1 MNPKNG
7 NSIKLSS
14 SPDRAQS
21 SNQTAQN
28 NSSNGNGNDSNKQ
41 KKNYGNFSF
50 DQPVVLKQSSI
61 WAKAIA
67 GTIMGVTAITV
78 IWAATAPFEQ
88 VVSATGKLEP
98 IDRVREIKVAVNGRA
113 VVRSVEVENGE
124 KVTKGDTLL
133 NLDND
138 VTEAQLQSAEQ
149 QLESLGFENEL
160 YRALIN
166 NASSATI
173 QRKLNNLSST
183 PELLALARNR
193 IALMAE
199 NQLYAAQ
206 LNGNASQLSREQM
219 IRWRAANA
227 ELNTRAAAARL
238 EVRQL
243 QEQLNQTRI
252 QLQDARELLATQTE
266 ILNEVEP
273 LLEQGAMG
281 RLRVVNQRQQVQ
293 SQKAEVQRL
302 ILEQKRLL
310 FSIDQAQRRLENTL
324 DITEKDV
331 LDKTGENKKNIAQ
344 IDSQITA
351 RLVEN
356 KRRIAELKAQIQ
368 QYQTT
373 LKYQKVIAPVDGTVF
388 DIKVSPQGV
397 LESNQAETILK
408 IVPGDD
414 LIARVYVTNQD
425 IGFVAERFAIAKDEG
440 KELIVDVRIDS
451 FPFSEFGD
459 IKGKVVYIGSDALP
473 PDQINQYYR
482 FPVEIELKSQYLSV
496 RGQRIN
502 LQTGMSITGNIKIN
516 EHRTVLNVF
525 TELFNDQIEALK
537 RS

>member
-14 SPDRAQS
+14 SPERAPS

-28 NSSNGNGNDSNKQ
+28 NGSNGNGSNKQ

-98 IDRVREIKVAVNGRA
+98 IDRVREVKVAVNGRA
-113 VVRSVEVENGE
+113 VVSSVEVED
-124 KVTKGDTLL
+124 GDSVEEGDLLLTL
-133 NLDND
+133 DTD
-138 VTEAQLQSAEQ
+138 ITEAQLQSARQ
-149 QLESLGFENEL
+149 QLQSLRLESKF
-160 YRALIN
+160 YQALIN
-166 NASSATI
+166 NASIATLE
-173 QRKLNNLSST
+173 RELNNLSL
-183 PELLALARNR
+183 PPGFLALARNR

-199 NQLYAAQ
+199 NQLYEAQ
-206 LNGNASQLSREQM
+206 LNGNTSQLSSEQM

-238 EVRQL
+238 EVQQL

-302 ILEQKRLL
+302 TVEQKRLA
-310 FSIDQAQRRLENTL
+310 FSIDQAQRKLENTL
-324 DITEKDV
+324 DTTEKDV
-331 LDKTGENKKNIAQ
+331 LDKRGENKKSIAQ

-356 KRRIAELKAQIQ
+356 ERRIAELEAQIKQ
-368 QYQTT
+368 HQTT
-373 LKYQKVIAPVDGTVF
+373 LNYQKITAPVAGIVF
-388 DIKVSPQGV
+388 DLQASPQGV

-408 IVPGDD
+408 IVPKDG

-425 IGFVAERFAIAKDEG
+425 IGFVAERFALAQSEG
-440 KELIVDVRIDS
+440 KELLVDVRIDS

-473 PDQINQYYR
+473 PDQMNQYYR
-482 FPVEIELKSQYLSV
+482 FPVEIELESQYLSV

-516 EHRTVLNVF
+516 EHRTVLNIF
-525 TELFNDQIEALK
+525 TDLFNDQIEALK

>member
-28 NSSNGNGNDSNKQ
+28 NSSNGNVNDSNKQ

-88 VVSATGKLEP
+88 VVSAAGKLEP

-133 NLDND
+133 TLDND
-138 VTEAQLQSAEQ
+138 ITEAQLQSAEQ

-252 QLQDARELLATQTE
+252 QLQDARELLVTQTE

-356 KRRIAELKAQIQ
+356 KRRIAEFKAQIQ

-388 DIKVSPQGV
+388 DVQVSPQGV

>member
-28 NSSNGNGNDSNKQ
+28 NSSNGNVNDSNKQ

-88 VVSATGKLEP
+88 VVSAAGKLEP

-133 NLDND
+133 TLDND
-138 VTEAQLQSAEQ
+138 ITEAQLQSAEQ

>member
-133 NLDND
+133 TLDND

>member
-133 NLDND
+133 TLDND

-252 QLQDARELLATQTE
+252 QLQDARELLVTQTE

-388 DIKVSPQGV
+388 DIQVSPQGV

>member
-88 VVSATGKLEP
+88 VVSAAGKLEP

-133 NLDND
+133 TLDND
-138 VTEAQLQSAEQ
+138 ITEAQLQSAEQ